1 MFAAWIQVV
10 AQQSVFVL
18 LLLTHLNIPMARKF
32 LVQMELGQ
40 ATGIFALPHPHA
52 LALLPI
58 NAGMEHVVSPLEIA
72 QLPVAVPLL
81 SSNVPTEFV
90 QPHLGIIALVL
101 V

>member
-10 AQQSVFVL
+10 VQQLVFVL

-52 LALLPI
+52 LAPLPI
-58 NAGMEHVVSPLEIA
+58 NAGMEHVVSPLQIA
-72 QLPVAVPLL
+72 QRPVDALLL

-90 QPHLGIIALVL
+90 QPHLGIIAPVL